1 MTKDNATYISRN
13 FQIFEGKKLSQQQC
27 EIAVRYALGETTD
40 EIGENL
46 GITSSGV
53 RKELA
58 VARGAF
64 GGVSSSCLRSIIFM
78 RILCH
83 LSISKECLNV

>member
-1 MTKDNATYISRN
+1 MTANDATYISHN
-13 FQIFEGKKLSQQQC
+13 FQIFNGKRLSQQQC
-27 EIAVRYALGETTD
+27 DVAVRYALGETTD
-40 EIGENL
+40 EIAGIL

-64 GGVSSSCLRSIIFM
+64 GDVSSSCLRSIIFM

-83 LSISKECLNV
+83 LSISKEMLNV